1 MRSLTSGIAGGRFGD
16 DTITLSV
23 PGGLAGQLFAIGYAA
38 WIASNR
44 NLAVHIK
51 FHPMGS
57 NIGKPAAI
65 GVLDSKLAKSLGLTF
80 SEVEDVWPTSNWL
93 RKLTSRFTA
102 ESLFRGARA
111 AAFGLHSALRE
122 DLDREKKRFSPVVS
136 NALSVRDIQFAAPG
150 STISGYPTDYR
161 IIEESW
167 SLISSMISQS
177 GHPDFAHQTGK
188 EDTVSVHWRLG
199 DYLQNSYH
207 GAVSW
212 LSLGNCLKYAN
223 PNNMPVKIFTDS
235 PEIAEQVIAGSQ
247 AFTRFHQNYEIVS
260 GDIWSDL
267 FEMTRSKVFVGS
279 QSGVS
284 FLAALALRSDNPNSE
299 TWLPDKWF
307 LNPHAQHL
315 FHHGPKTSNG
325 SMFYPANLVNSAIPL

>member
-1 MRSLTSGIAGGRFGD
+1 
-16 DTITLSV
+16 LS
-23 PGGLAGQLFAIGYAA
+23 
-38 WIASNR
+38 
-44 NLAVHIK
+44 
-51 FHPMGS
+51 
-57 NIGKPAAI
+57 
-65 GVLDSKLAKSLGLTF
+65 AKQ
-80 SEVEDVWPTSNWL
+80 
-93 RKLTSRFTA
+93 
-102 ESLFRGARA
+102 
-111 AAFGLHSALRE
+111 
-122 DLDREKKRFSPVVS
+122 
-136 NALSVRDIQFAAPG
+136 IQFAAPG

-167 SLISSMISQS
+167 SLMSSMISQS

-212 LSLGNCLKYAN
+212 LSLGHCLKYAN
-223 PNNMPVKIFTDS
+223 PHNMPVKVFTDS

-247 AFTRFHQNYEIVS
+247 AFSRFHQNYEIVS

-267 FEMTRSKVFVGS
+267 FEMTRSRVFVGS

-284 FLAALALRSDNPNSE
+284 FLAALALRSDNPNSQ

-315 FHHGPKTSNG
+315 FHHGPKTSQG
-325 SMFYPANLVNSAIPL
+325 SVFYPSNLVDSPIPL